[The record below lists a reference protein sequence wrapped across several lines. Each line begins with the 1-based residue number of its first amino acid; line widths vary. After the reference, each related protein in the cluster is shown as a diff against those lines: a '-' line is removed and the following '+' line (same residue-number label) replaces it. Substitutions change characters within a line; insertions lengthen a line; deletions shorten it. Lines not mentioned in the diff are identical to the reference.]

1 MKSIQDEWGHDPSV
15 QKMRRV
21 FSLMEEAQQRL
32 LKTLNIL
39 PFDKRLRS
47 VREQALEIFAKAWPL
62 AVRQGIIGDEKEAV
76 PFYLHCLARAL
87 SSVGVEV
94 PKDGLP
100 MNEKIFRFLKET
112 LP

>member
-15 QKMRRV
+15 QSMRRV
-21 FSLMEEAQQRL
+21 FSLMEEAQQQL
-32 LKTLNIL
+32 LKSLNIL
-39 PFDKRLRS
+39 LFDKRLRS
-47 VREQALEIFAKAWPL
+47 VREQALELFEKTWPL
-62 AVRQGIIGDEKEAV
+62 AVRQGIMGDEKEAA

-87 SSVGVEV
+87 SSVGVKV
-94 PKDGLP
+94 PKDWLP